1 MVATLGRWMIAVALG
16 TAMWAGGAAMALAQ
30 APGGAS
36 SPGSKVEDL
45 DIDLTSDIEL
55 TRAAIQ
61 VRRQAIVTA
70 VMDLEAREA
79 DTFWPLYREYRLAM
93 ALVNDRYVKLLV
105 GYLGS
110 YEKLTDEAASRML
123 DEALSIDRARTDV
136 KKKFVARFGKQ
147 LPAKKVARFFQVDNK
162 LDAVINAELAQLVP
176 LAR

>member
-1 MVATLGRWMIAVALG
+1 MLVTLRRCMIAVALG
-16 TAMWAGGAAMALAQ
+16 TVVCAVTAPMARAQ
-30 APGGAS
+30 APD
-36 SPGSKVEDL
+36 SKPEDV

-70 VMDLEAREA
+70 VMDLESKEA

-93 ALVNDRYVKLLV
+93 ATVNDRFVKLLV

-110 YEKLTDEAASRML
+110 YDKLTDEAATKML
-123 DEALSIDRARTDV
+123 DEALSIDRARNDV
-136 KKKFVARFGKQ
+136 KKKFVSRFGKQ
-147 LPAKKVARFFQVDNK
+147 LPAKKVARFFQVENK
-162 LDAVINAELAQLVP
+162 LDAVVNAELAQLVP